1 MERFVTSTY
10 QNNVDVSSQAT
21 LYQSSSTITKTIT
34 TTITTAITTPKNNA
48 RCSIYPDISKIK
60 FSNTYWQIFNNNGSN
75 FHLHGAYF
83 GGILQ
88 SMWKINLIYDI
99 FN

>member
-10 QNNVDVSSQAT
+10 QNNVDVASQET

-88 SMWKINLIYDI
+88 
-99 FN
+99 